1 MARRTVRELE
11 RDRAGQLAASVAE
24 LFMLEHL
31 RFTGGALA
39 GRPMRLAP
47 FQRDNIVWPIFG
59 TLDARGRR
67 VYREALVGLPRWGGK
82 SQLSAALG
90 LTLMYTEPTFEGE
103 YYVVATTKQQAGIV
117 FEKAKRM
124 VLMDDLLRGITRV
137 YRNVLEIQE
146 TGALFRVLPWDADTA
161 QGYHP
166 TAAIIDEYHVHRDA
180 SMREAMLS
188 GMVGVDQGLL
198 VTISTAGPERKG
210 PLWTLLKDMLGENP
224 GPHAGPA
231 RRDPRA
237 YVYWAGAPDEA
248 DGRDPKVWR
257 AANPHRWITT
267 RMLRDQYR
275 TLPFPVFERLHLNR
289 FPSSGTS
296 RAYPAELWDPCSA
309 LPTFDPDLPTM
320 LALDA
325 SWTRDT
331 TALVADQRSPAGR
344 HNVEAYVWR
353 KDGAMG
359 HIDHEAVETKIVEL
373 CRELNV
379 VRVGCDPNYFTRSM
393 LRLEHDFRV
402 PIEEFPQE
410 NKRMSSAA
418 MTLFD
423 VLQEGRLAH
432 GGSRVLREQ
441 VMNAGVKATPYGWRL
456 TKVTDDAK
464 IDAAVALAMAVYL
477 AESEANAFAPSFART
492 GGVRTIRLGA

>member
-1 MARRTVRELE
+1 MA
-11 RDRAGQLAASVAE
+11 
-24 LFMLEHL
+24 EHL
-31 RFTGGALA
+31 RFTGGALV

-47 FQRDNIVWPIFG
+47 FQRDNIVRPVFG
-59 TLDARGRR
+59 TLDAKGRR

-103 YYVVATTKQQAGIV
+103 YYVVATTRQQAGIV

-137 YRNVLEIQE
+137 YRSVLEIQE

-161 QGYHP
+161 QGFHP
-166 TAAIIDEYHVHRDA
+166 TAAIIDEYHVHRDS
-180 SMREAMLS
+180 SMREAMIS
-188 GMVGVDQGLL
+188 GMVGGEQPLL
-198 VTISTAGPERKG
+198 ITITTAGEERKG
-210 PLWTLLKDMLGENP
+210 PLWELLVQMLGPAP
-224 GPHAGPA
+224 GSHAGPS
-231 RRDPRA
+231 RCDPRA
-237 YVYWAGAPDEA
+237 YVYWAGAPDGA
-248 DGRDPKVWR
+248 DGHDPKVWR
-257 AANPHRWITT
+257 AANPHRWITQA
-267 RMLRDQYR
+267 MLRDQHR
-275 TLPFPVFERLHLNR
+275 SLPFPVFERLHLNR
-289 FPSSGTS
+289 FPSSGTN

-309 LPTFDPDLPTM
+309 LPDFDPHLPTM

-331 TALVADQRSPAGR
+331 TALVAAQRSSAGL
-344 HNVEAYVWR
+344 VSVLCFIWR

-359 HIDHEAVETKIVEL
+359 HIDHEAVEAKIVEL
-373 CRELNV
+373 SREFNV
-379 VRVGCDPNYFTRSM
+379 VRIGCDPNYFTRSM
-393 LRLEHDFRV
+393 LRLEHDFRL

-432 GGSRVLREQ
+432 GGDRRLREQ
-441 VMNAGVKATPYGWRL
+441 VMNAGVKPTPHGWRL

-492 GGVRTIRLGA
+492 KGVWSIPLG

>member
-1 MARRTVRELE
+1 MWPTSAPWTLAAGASTARR
-11 RDRAGQLAASVAE
+11 
-24 LFMLEHL
+24 F
-31 RFTGGALA
+31 
-39 GRPMRLAP
+39 
-47 FQRDNIVWPIFG
+47 
-59 TLDARGRR
+59 
-67 VYREALVGLPRWGGK
+67 VGLPRWGGK
-82 SQLSAALG
+82 SQLPSALG

-103 YYVVATTKQQAGIV
+103 YYVVATTQAAGRHRLR
-117 FEKAKRM
+117 EGQRM

-166 TAAIIDEYHVHRDA
+166 TAATIDEYHVHRDS

-210 PLWTLLKDMLGENP
+210 PLSDVARG
-224 GPHAGPA
+224 HA
-231 RRDPRA
+231 RREPWSARRAGAPGSRA

-257 AANPHRWITT
+257 AANPHRWITM

-275 TLPFPVFERLHLNR
+275 TLPFPVFERLQWNR

-296 RAYPAELWDPCSA
+296 RAYPADLWDPCSA

-325 SWTRDT
+325 SLTR
-331 TALVADQRSPAGR
+331 APRRSWSASDRRGPA
-344 HNVEAYVWR
+344 NVESYVWR

-402 PIEEFPQE
+402 PIEEFPQQT
-410 NKRMSSAA
+410 SA
-418 MTLFD
+418 
-423 VLQEGRLAH
+423 
-432 GGSRVLREQ
+432 
-441 VMNAGVKATPYGWRL
+441 
-456 TKVTDDAK
+456 
-464 IDAAVALAMAVYL
+464 
-477 AESEANAFAPSFART
+477 
-492 GGVRTIRLGA
+492 

>member
-1 MARRTVRELE
+1 
-11 RDRAGQLAASVAE
+11 
-24 LFMLEHL
+24 
-31 RFTGGALA
+31 
-39 GRPMRLAP
+39 
-47 FQRDNIVWPIFG
+47 
-59 TLDARGRR
+59 
-67 VYREALVGLPRWGGK
+67 
-82 SQLSAALG
+82 
-90 LTLMYTEPTFEGE
+90 
-103 YYVVATTKQQAGIV
+103 
-117 FEKAKRM
+117 
-124 VLMDDLLRGITRV
+124 
-137 YRNVLEIQE
+137 
-146 TGALFRVLPWDADTA
+146 
-161 QGYHP
+161 
-166 TAAIIDEYHVHRDA
+166 
-180 SMREAMLS
+180 
-188 GMVGVDQGLL
+188 
-198 VTISTAGPERKG
+198 
-210 PLWTLLKDMLGENP
+210 MLGENP

-257 AANPHRWITT
+257 AANPHRWITA

-296 RAYPAELWDPCSA
+296 RAYPAELWDPCVGA
-309 LPTFDPDLPTM
+309 ADLRPGPRRPCWRSTPRGP
-320 LALDA
+320 ATRRR
-325 SWTRDT
+325 SWS
-331 TALVADQRSPAGR
+331 DQRSPAGR

-477 AESEANAFAPSFART
+477 AESEANAFAPSFAKT

>member
-1 MARRTVRELE
+1 MARRTAKELANE
-11 RDRAGQLAASVAE
+11 GRLAAEVVE
-24 LFMLEHL
+24 LFMFEHL
-31 RFTGGALA
+31 RFTGGPLA
-39 GRPMRLAP
+39 GRAMKLAP
-47 FQRDNIVWPIFG
+47 FQREHIVRPVFG
-59 TLDARGRR
+59 TLDAKGKR
-67 VYREALVGLPRWGGK
+67 VYREAIVGLPRWGGK

-90 LTLMYTEPTFEGE
+90 LTLLYTEPTFEGE

-137 YRNVLEIQE
+137 YRSVLEIRE

-188 GMVGVDQGLL
+188 GMVGTEQPLL
-198 VTISTAGPERKG
+198 ITITTAGPERKG
-210 PLWTLLKDMLGENP
+210 PLWDLLQTAP
-224 GPHAGPA
+224 
-231 RRDPRA
+231 RDPRA
-237 YVYWAGAPDEA
+237 YIYWAGAPDGA

-257 AANPHRWITT
+257 AANPHRWITAA
-267 RMLRDQYR
+267 MLRDQYR

-289 FPSSGTS
+289 FPSSGTN
-296 RAYPAELWDPCSA
+296 RAYPAELWDPCDA
-309 LPTFDPDLPTM
+309 LPDFDPRLPTM

-331 TALVADQRSPAGR
+331 TALVAAQRSPAGLIS
-344 HNVEAYVWR
+344 VLAFVWR

-359 HIDHEAVETKIVEL
+359 HIDHEAVEAKIVEL
-373 CRELNV
+373 CRDFNV
-379 VRVGCDPNYFTRSM
+379 VRIGCDPNYFTRSM
-393 LRLEHDFRV
+393 LRLEHDFRL

-423 VLQEGRLAH
+423 VLQERRLAH
-432 GGSRVLREQ
+432 GGERRLREQ
-441 VMNAGVKATPYGWRL
+441 VMNAGVKPTPHGWRL

-477 AESEANAFAPSFART
+477 AESEANAFAPSFAQT
-492 GGVRTIRLGA
+492 GGVRTIQLGA